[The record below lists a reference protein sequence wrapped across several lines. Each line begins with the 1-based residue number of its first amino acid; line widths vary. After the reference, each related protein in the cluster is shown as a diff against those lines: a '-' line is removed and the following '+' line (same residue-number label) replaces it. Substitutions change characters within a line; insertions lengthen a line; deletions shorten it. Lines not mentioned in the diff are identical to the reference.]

1 MADQL
6 RVRRIMWRRAVDRSF
21 RSGWRF
27 GAGRRKTDQPAG
39 TGEITEKQWWATHEN
54 QCGIEVF
61 VIPLDVV
68 HIMLDCLPP
77 AHGVEVNAGIISL
90 DGLKERLEGIL

>member
-1 MADQL
+1 MDC
-6 RVRRIMWRRAVDRSF
+6 SF

-27 GAGRRKTDQPAG
+27 ETGGWKTDQPTG
-39 TGEITEKQWWATHEN
+39 TGEITEKQWRATHKN
-54 QCGIEVF
+54 QCGIEVL

-68 HIMLDCLPP
+68 HIILDCLPP
-77 AHGVEVNAGIISL
+77 VHGVEVNAGIISL